1 MSGQP
6 IERQLSREEKLYA
19 TATAQAGYFTAKQAT
34 EAGYGQSLHSHHTMT
49 RKWERV
55 GTGLYRLR
63 TLPLTL
69 DDQYVR
75 LSLWSRDQKD
85 RPQGVFGFETAM
97 ALHDLSDLM
106 PSRLHM
112 IVPPTFRKHPLP
124 GLVLHKASL
133 PSKDIQRRSAYRVT
147 TPLRTLIDLAGS
159 FTSAEH
165 LHLGLAQALDRG
177 LIRRRT
183 LEQRLAD
190 LTIPSLAR
198 RRLLVILEDL

>member
-6 IERQLSREEKLYA
+6 IARLLRREDQLYA

-34 EAGYGQSLHSHHTMT
+34 EAGYRQSLHSHHTT
-49 RKWERV
+49 TGKWERV

-63 TLPLTL
+63 TLPLTP

-75 LSLWSRDQKD
+75 LSLWSRDQND
-85 RPQGVFGFETAM
+85 QPQGVFGFETAM

-112 IVPPTFRKHPLP
+112 IVPPAFRKPP
-124 GLVLHKASL
+124 PAGLVLHKATL
-133 PSKDIQRRSAYRVT
+133 PPGDIQRRSAYRVT
-147 TPLRTLIDLAGS
+147 TPLRTLLDLAGS
-159 FTSAEH
+159 ATSAEH
-165 LHLGLAQALDRG
+165 LHVGLAQALDRG

-190 LTIPSLAR
+190 PAIPLPTR